1 MLSFFTLKSHG
12 LKAKPS
18 LNPVSYTPLKILCYY
33 HNTTDNNL
41 NDNNINNGC
50 NTPISPPPQK
60 QHLQQQSLVRS
71 ICSLVCESYSQQTQ
85 HVRLLQ
91 SPSLNLSVN
100 PDSLTHEQAI
110 TVVASLASEAGSMVA
125 LSFFNWAIG
134 FPKFRYFMR
143 FYIVCATSLIGNEN
157 FERAHEVMDCM
168 VRVFAE
174 IGRFKEAVNMVIEME
189 NHGLVLTVR
198 TLNCVTGVAGE
209 MGLVDYA
216 ENVFD
221 EMRVRGVCP
230 DSVSYKLMAIAY
242 CRMGRISDTDRW
254 LKDMVRRGFVV
265 DNATCTLMIS
275 TFCEKGFANKLS
287 RAEMLL
293 GRMKEQGLV
302 PNTKTYTCLI
312 DGHGKAGNF
321 EKAYEL
327 MDLMGKEGFSANIFT
342 YNAFIDSLCKKGRF
356 LEACK
361 LLKKGFQ
368 LGLQADT
375 VTYTILIS
383 ELCRRADTREAL
395 VFFSKMFKAGVQ
407 PDMHTY
413 NTLIAAFSRQRRMEE
428 SEKLFAEAVGL
439 GLVPTKETYTSMIC
453 GYCRDRNV
461 SLALK
466 FFNRMSD
473 HGCTPDSL
481 TYGALISGLCKES
494 KLDEACQLYEAMVD
508 KGLSP
513 CEVTRLTLAYEYCK
527 QDESATAMVILERL
541 DKKLWIR
548 TVNTL
553 IRKLCSERKVGM
565 AVLFFHKLLDK
576 DQNVDRVTLT
586 AFTTACYESN
596 KYALVSDLSERIS
609 KGIEK
614 IGEQETPDFDWPS
627 GCNHHLYMGKAVYAA
642 CWRCNPLPS
651 RNRAGPLL

>member
-1 MLSFFTLKSHG
+1 MLSFFTHKSHG
-12 LKAKPS
+12 FKAKLS

-33 HNTTDNNL
+33 HDTTDNNL
-41 NDNNINNGC
+41 IDTNNNGC

-60 QHLQQQSLVRS
+60 QHLEQQSLVRS
-71 ICSLVCESYSQQTQ
+71 ICSLVCESYSQQAP

-100 PDSLTHEQAI
+100 PDSLTHDQAI

-157 FERAHEVMDCM
+157 FERAHGVMDCM

-198 TLNCVTGVAGE
+198 TLNCAIGVAGE

-221 EMRVRGVCP
+221 EMRARGVYP
-230 DSVSYKLMAIAY
+230 NSTSYKLMAIAY

-275 TFCEKGFANKLS
+275 TFCEKGFAS
-287 RAEMLL
+287 R
-293 GRMKEQGLV
+293 V
-302 PNTKTYTCLI
+302 
-312 DGHGKAGNF
+312 F
-321 EKAYEL
+321 W
-327 MDLMGKEGFSANIFT
+327 
-342 YNAFIDSLCKKGRF
+342 
-356 LEACK
+356 
-361 LLKKGFQ
+361 
-368 LGLQADT
+368 
-375 VTYTILIS
+375 
-383 ELCRRADTREAL
+383 RADTRLAL
-395 VFFSKMFKAGVQ
+395 VFFSKMFKAG
-407 PDMHTY
+407 
-413 NTLIAAFSRQRRMEE
+413 
-428 SEKLFAEAVGL
+428 KLLVF

-473 HGCTPDSL
+473 HACTPDSL

-513 CEVTRLTLAYEYCK
+513 REVTRLTLAYEYCK
-527 QDESATAMVILERL
+527 QDDSATAMIILERL

-553 IRKLCSERKVGM
+553 IRKLCSEKKVGM

-596 KYALVSDLSERIS
+596 KYAFISDLSERIS
-609 KGIEK
+609 KGIG
-614 IGEQETPDFDWPS
+614 ITRSFS
-627 GCNHHLYMGKAVYAA
+627 MLGKVERSVKRELEAKRSMLLAGVVI
-642 CWRCNPLPS
+642 RCHRRYS
-651 RNRAGPLL
+651 SGPLFNPNEAETHCTHMMTRLESETMVRVRVNATARELDHFANSNSPPFSNCN